1 MGARANGQQQ
11 QLLARMRKVT
21 ATRCSQDFNGLV
33 WVLWVDVAAEA
44 TATDANPPPC
54 SLARSLRSS
63 TSRETT

>member
-1 MGARANGQQQ
+1 M
-11 QLLARMRKVT
+11 T

-33 WVLWVDVAAEA
+33 WVLWVDVAAEAAA